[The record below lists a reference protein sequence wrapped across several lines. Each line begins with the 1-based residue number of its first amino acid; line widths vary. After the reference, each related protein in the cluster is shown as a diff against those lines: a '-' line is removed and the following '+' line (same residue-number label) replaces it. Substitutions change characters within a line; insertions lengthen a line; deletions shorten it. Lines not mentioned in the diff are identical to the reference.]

1 MRIAFDLNDVL
12 RDYSSN
18 FVKVY
23 NKAFYEEF
31 DEDNLVISSPNMNE
45 VLPFDN
51 KAAYTAFLYE
61 DYPFEIYGKCPAT
74 EKGLSG
80 YLSQWVRDME
90 HTDIDEDIE
99 LLVVSPMET
108 GLAIPSSCFFLSKLG
123 YPFREVYFPKDSATI
138 WDRCDILVTASPRML
153 DNKPDNKKVVKIT
166 TDYNKECSS
175 DWTYDSVLAFL
186 TDTENFS
193 ETLVSNDG
201 E

>member
-1 MRIAFDLNDVL
+1 
-12 RDYSSN
+12 
-18 FVKVY
+18 
-23 NKAFYEEF
+23 
-31 DEDNLVISSPNMNE
+31 
-45 VLPFDN
+45 
-51 KAAYTAFLYE
+51 
-61 DYPFEIYGKCPAT
+61 
-74 EKGLSG
+74 
-80 YLSQWVRDME
+80 ME

-153 DNKPDNKKVVKIT
+153 DNKPDNKKAVKIA

-175 DWTYDSVLAFL
+175 DWTYDNVLAFL
-186 TDTENFS
+186 TDAENFS
-193 ETLVSNDG
+193 KPLVSNDG